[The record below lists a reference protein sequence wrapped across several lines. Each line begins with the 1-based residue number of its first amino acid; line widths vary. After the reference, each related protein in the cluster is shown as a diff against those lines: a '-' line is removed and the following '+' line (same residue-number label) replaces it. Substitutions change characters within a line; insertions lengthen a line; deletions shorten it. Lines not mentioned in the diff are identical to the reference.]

1 MRLLQFLSLLSGETS
16 IPPEGRKD
24 FIREVTFR
32 NYARSKVLVWFTFI
46 LAVGICVGV
55 VYITKRLPILEFSL
69 AGFVI
74 WLQVF
79 LVFSSSAFLY
89 LSSVEDAL
97 TVPELQA
104 RHEKLWYS
112 YGIAL
117 LFYTNVM
124 FLLNWI
130 QTGFVTAYIIGIF
143 IFAVFFYYP
152 NRSGFLIFSLNALFY
167 FICITFIPSQA
178 TMNKPIYLTNAW
190 LSGIVVTGAAWL
202 FNRLL
207 LDSQLRDFR
216 SRKKI
221 EQQAQELRNA
231 NEQLQRLAM
240 IDGLTQVSNRRLFD
254 EKLEQEWR
262 RLSRSESPLSII
274 LCDVDYFKKY
284 NDTYGH
290 LAGDACLKE
299 VAKAIQ
305 LAVRRPADVVAR
317 YGGEE
322 FAVILPETGAA
333 GALHVAEKILQQV
346 SSLKIPHRTSSVAD
360 HVTVSVGIAT
370 TIPSMDMQPTQL
382 LQKADESLYRAKQG
396 GRNRVVHQSLTLVP

>member
-1 MRLLQFLSLLSGETS
+1 MRLLQFLSGETA
-16 IPPEGRKD
+16 IPAEWRQD

-46 LAVGICVGV
+46 LAAGV
-55 VYITKRLPILEFSL
+55 CASVIYITKRLPLLELSL
-69 AGFVI
+69 PCFLL
-74 WLQVF
+74 WLQVV
-79 LVFSSSAFLY
+79 LVVSSSVFLY
-89 LSSVEDAL
+89 LSSVEDAF
-97 TVPELQA
+97 TAPELQA

-130 QTGFVTAYIIGIF
+130 QTGFVTAYIVGIF

-152 NRSGFLIFSLNALFY
+152 NRSSFLLFTLNALFY
-167 FICITFIPSQA
+167 FLCITFIPSQA
-178 TMNKPIYLTNAW
+178 SITKPIYLTNAW

-207 LDSQLRDFR
+207 LDTQLRDFR
-216 SRKKI
+216 NRKKI
-221 EQQAQELRNA
+221 EQQAIELRNA
-231 NEQLQRLAM
+231 NEKLQRLAM

-262 RLSRSESPLSII
+262 RLARSESPLSVI
-274 LCDVDYFKKY
+274 LCDVDFFKKY

-305 LAVRRPADVVAR
+305 LSAKRPADVVAR

-322 FAVILPETGAA
+322 FAVILPDTGAA
-333 GALHVAEKILQQV
+333 GALRVAENILQQV
-346 SSLKIPHRTSSVAD
+346 SSLKIPHRTSGVAD
-360 HVTVSVGIAT
+360 HVTVSIGVAT
-370 TIPSMDMQPTQL
+370 TIPNSQMQPSQL
-382 LQKADESLYRAKQG
+382 VQKADESLYRAKQS